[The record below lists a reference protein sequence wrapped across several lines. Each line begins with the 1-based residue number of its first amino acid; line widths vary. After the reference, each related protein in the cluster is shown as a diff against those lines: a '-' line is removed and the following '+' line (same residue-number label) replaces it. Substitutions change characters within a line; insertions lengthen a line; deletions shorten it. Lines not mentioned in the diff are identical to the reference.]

1 MKKGLSYVDTV
12 RFAELVNEYL
22 NPPGVFSI
30 DARGEVSYNRYGV
43 IIRWLWKIPD
53 NRVDFLSAVKTI
65 IDGICSKKEKFLYVQ
80 QLCRLTMD
88 ELLGECD
95 RTEIIR
101 LLMIAH
107 LVIEEPIML
116 SQQHKQPIGQ
126 EITVELR
133 ESFRKPT
140 IQNVV
145 SFTKSSFS
153 KRSTANNIAAMLN
166 QADQVIVIE
175 EQ

>member
-1 MKKGLSYVDTV
+1 MKKGLSYVDVV
-12 RFAELVNEYL
+12 RFSELVNQYM
-22 NPPGVFSI
+22 NPPNTFII
-30 DARGEVSYNRYGV
+30 DGRGEVSYNKHGV
-43 IIRWLWKIPD
+43 IVRWLWKIPD
-53 NRVDFLSAVKTI
+53 NRIDFLSAVKTI
-65 IDGICSKKEKFLYVQ
+65 IDGICNKKEVFLFVQ
-80 QLCRLTMD
+80 QLTRAAMD

-101 LLMIAH
+101 LLYQAH
-107 LVIEEPIML
+107 ITMEEPIVL
-116 SQQHKQPIGQ
+116 SQQRKQPIGQ
-126 EITVELR
+126 EITAELR

-145 SFTKSSFS
+145 SFTKSSFN

-175 EQ
+175 ED

>member
-1 MKKGLSYVDTV
+1 MN
-12 RFAELVNEYL
+12 F
-22 NPPGVFSI
+22 
-30 DARGEVSYNRYGV
+30 
-43 IIRWLWKIPD
+43 WKI
-53 NRVDFLSAVKTI
+53 
-65 IDGICSKKEKFLYVQ
+65 LYPNNTPSYTFA
-80 QLCRLTMD
+80 CFPKSD
-88 ELLGECD
+88 
-95 RTEIIR
+95 IR

-133 ESFRKPT
+133 ESFRKPA
-140 IQNVV
+140 INNVV
-145 SFTKSSFS
+145 SFTKSGFS

-166 QADQVIVIE
+166 QADQVFVIE

>member
-22 NPPGVFSI
+22 NPPGVFNI
-30 DARGEVSYNRYGV
+30 DARGEVSYNRYGA

-53 NRVDFLSAVKTI
+53 NRVDFLSAVRSI
-65 IDGICSKKEKFLYVQ
+65 IDGICSKKEHILFVQ
-80 QLCRLTMD
+80 QLCISARD
-88 ELLGECD
+88 ELFGECD

-101 LLMIAH
+101 LLYQAH
-107 LVIEEPIML
+107 ITMEEPIML
-116 SQQHKQPIGQ
+116 SQQRKQSIGQ

-153 KRSTANNIAAMLN
+153 KRSTANNIAAMFN
-166 QADQVIVIE
+166 AADQVIIVE
-175 EQ
+175 EK